1 MLQPSIARRRA
12 VADAAWAETTVDAE
26 LAAHAVPLAPDTVLR
41 ALMGACAGTDVSERP
56 VVRLRITS
64 GHLVEGRL
72 LGLGADRHEEV
83 VVLGCPADG
92 QRLPDEAVYVR
103 VRDVVSAG
111 VLDAQR
117 YRDVLSGG
125 ALALLPD
132 GEPTSRLALR
142 RRFAA
147 TPDVPLRLDWDAL
160 PDSPAVT
167 ANLAALLDGLW
178 LAVDAVRVDDLGR
191 RAWAE
196 VSAVRVEH
204 LAGARLLVRPTPAG
218 PLVTADLTAALPRD
232 LTGEMSRQLNAAL

>member
-1 MLQPSIARRRA
+1 M
-12 VADAAWAETTVDAE
+12 DTVDSE
-26 LAAHAVPLAPDTVLR
+26 LAMKVVPLAPDGVLR
-41 ALMGACAGTDVSERP
+41 ALATASAGTGVDQRP
-56 VVRLRITS
+56 LVRLRIAS
-64 GHLVEGRL
+64 GHVVEGRL
-72 LGLGADRHEEV
+72 IGVGTDRDEEV
-83 VVLGCPADG
+83 AMLGC
-92 QRLPDEAVYVR
+92 
-103 VRDVVSAG
+103 SAG
-111 VLDAQR
+111 GTAQPLDEVVYLRMRDLVSTGVWHPER